1 MHDAYKNVQVSFLF
15 LLVAVKNM
23 GNAVSNVFG
32 GRETKKR
39 REQRL
44 QTSVTAARSRLR
56 NVQVDNRLALRGG
69 VEQTKAVMVSMMDN
83 QLMRSGK
90 PFVKADLVG
99 ILLYFAVLKGEDPLT
114 VVRTCSAK
122 TNDELRSGKPFVKA
136 DLVGILLYFAVLKG
150 EDPLT
155 VVRTCS
161 AKTNDELRFIIREA
175 VYASESTLSA
185 LQHLGTE
192 GMPVAAYAANET
204 VEMGPGPVHEPAHG
218 PVHEPAHGPVHEPA
232 HGPVHEPAHGP
243 VHGTVRP
250 SAFSQYRGRAASSQP
265 AIMNGTHTTKKWQA
279 YGS

>member
-122 TNDELRSGKPFVKA
+122 TNDELR
-136 DLVGILLYFAVLKG
+136 
-150 EDPLT
+150 
-155 VVRTCS
+155 
-161 AKTNDELRFIIREA
+161 FIIREA

-218 PVHEPAHGPVHEPA
+218 PVH
-232 HGPVHEPAHGP
+232 
-243 VHGTVRP
+243 GTVRP